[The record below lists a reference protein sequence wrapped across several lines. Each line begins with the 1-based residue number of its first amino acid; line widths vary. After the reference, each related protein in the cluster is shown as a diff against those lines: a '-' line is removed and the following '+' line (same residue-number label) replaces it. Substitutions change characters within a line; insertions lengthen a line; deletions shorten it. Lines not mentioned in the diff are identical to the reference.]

1 MHARHAWTNSWHFCA
16 QEHKLLPTV
25 VTWPVQFKLSPRR
38 SISVQA
44 RAVKTK
50 LHEPSPS
57 LLGGANLQR
66 SCWQIIIMTWQPVT
80 RGVFWSCHQ
89 CLWPRAV
96 VGDPGPKSGE
106 QAAFLYVSP
115 GAFYMSFRVSSRWDR
130 RINGV
135 VAFQESPRLPREDAS
150 QRPAAVFKP
159 DSSLPISS
167 RCRRLSVL
175 HRRSFFSC
183 CAPSVALDEASLT
196 RLHLETS

>member
-50 LHEPSPS
+50 LHEASPS

-130 RINGV
+130 RINGPLLFRRV
-135 VAFQESPRLPREDAS
+135 LAFLAKMRASAPQQSLSLILPCRFLAGVGGCPCFIGE
-150 QRPAAVFKP
+150 VFFLLC
-159 DSSLPISS
+159 SFRST
-167 RCRRLSVL
+167 RRGI
-175 HRRSFFSC
+175 F
-183 CAPSVALDEASLT
+183 DEAAP
-196 RLHLETS
+196 